1 MYWLSIPRRPLSMPR
16 IALLDDHP
24 IVRRGFKQLIESVP
38 EHVVAVEHARG
49 EALLAD
55 PALRDCHVLILDLSL
70 PDMDGFEVLR
80 RLADRDRP
88 LATLVLSMH
97 EEMPYVR
104 EALRLGARGY
114 LAKSGAEDE
123 LLEALAAL
131 AQGEEYLGVG
141 FRARMEEIDP
151 ARDAVFPEL
160 SGRELQ
166 IVRALV
172 AGESIKDIA
181 ENLGMSRKT
190 VYVHRSKAMN
200 KLDANSDVDLVRV
213 ARQRGMIAP
222 G

>member
-1 MYWLSIPRRPLSMPR
+1 MPMPR

-24 IVRRGFKQLIESVP
+24 IVRRGFKQLIETVP
-38 EHVVAVEHARG
+38 DHVVAVEHARG
-49 EALLAD
+49 DALLAD
-55 PALRDCHVLILDLSL
+55 PALPGCQLLVLDLSL
-70 PDMDGFEVLR
+70 PDMDGFDVLR
-80 RLADRDRP
+80 RLADRDLP

-97 EEMPYVR
+97 EELPYVR

-131 AQGEEYLGVG
+131 AQGEEYLGAG
-141 FRARMEEIDP
+141 FRVRMGELDP

-166 IVRALV
+166 VVRALV
-172 AGESIKDIA
+172 QGEAIKDIA
-181 ENLGMSRKT
+181 AHLGMSRKT
-190 VYVHRSKAMN
+190 VYVHRSRALQ
-200 KLDANSDVDLVRV
+200 KLDASSDVDLVRV
-213 ARQRGMIAP
+213 ARQRGWITP